1 MSLKILSTQ
10 RNFNFPH
17 DDIFQVNIFVFY
29 VSPWGPLEIQRRCL
43 DQAREDHFHDFFFS
57 IFIFRFLC
65 FFYGYFLRLFCWPIW
80 QKYTTI
86 FFAQGIESV
95 SKHGQKPVRP
105 FWQNASQIENT
116 GFNRIKVY
124 LWGHLVSWQVLC
136 VMFRTAD
143 R

>member
-43 DQAREDHFHDFFFS
+43 DQAREDHFHDFFFQFS
-57 IFIFRFLC
+57 SSGFYVFFPVIFYDYFVDRFDKNTQQ
-65 FFYGYFLRLFCWPIW
+65 F
-80 QKYTTI
+80 

-105 FWQNASQIENT
+105 F
-116 GFNRIKVY
+116 
-124 LWGHLVSWQVLC
+124 
-136 VMFRTAD
+136 
-143 R
+143 